1 MISENDDV
9 WASVE
14 DTSEYD
20 RIMSLKE
27 WDHMNRNFG
36 NIGYR
41 EGIIEGKDVTIQ
53 EGFNNGYVEGVNI
66 GMEFGRLRG
75 LLNTLLEFYNSLINE
90 NNNDDELKLPN
101 QTSFN
106 KLKSL
111 EDELANLTADK
122 VFTRDYFK
130 FNQQEN
136 LKKQN
141 NACKNDCSCLLD
153 TNTEKEKDNCCNKNI
168 VNESNNEEIQK
179 FNLEKTIE
187 PNENLAEKLLIEYK
201 EKVYQLLDE
210 LGFDMNS
217 T

>member
-1 MISENDDV
+1 MFS
-9 WASVE
+9 
-14 DTSEYD
+14 
-20 RIMSLKE
+20 
-27 WDHMNRNFG
+27 
-36 NIGYR
+36 
-41 EGIIEGKDVTIQ
+41 
-53 EGFNNGYVEGVNI
+53 
-66 GMEFGRLRG
+66 
-75 LLNTLLEFYNSLINE
+75 TLLEFYNSLINE
-90 NNNDDELKLPN
+90 NNNDVELKLPN
-101 QTSFN
+101 QSSFN

-130 FNQQEN
+130 FNQREN

-141 NACKNDCSCLLD
+141 NVCESDCSCLLD

-168 VNESNNEEIQK
+168 INESNNEKIQK
-179 FNLEKTIE
+179 INLEKTIE